1 MKDWFLIG
9 EFSKITGLSLKAL
22 RLYEEKGLLISRERG
37 ANSYRYFSAKQ
48 VGDAKR
54 IVQFKEL
61 GFSLDQIKLLL
72 TVTTESTLYEVV
84 KSKVAESKRDL
95 SDLGA
100 RIQSLESLLSSLEN
114 HSQLTEQQRGVL
126 MESIFETSLNNLK
139 RQGVVANADIQKSLK
154 SEVDEF
160 SPELQKLIPELRH
173 ILKVMKE
180 KNIFVGPGRGSSLG
194 SLVLFSEGY
203 SPLNPLDF
211 DLMPELFSKSKA
223 FWMDVEFS
231 NSDLMGRLCDEVS
244 KKINF
249 EVVAFKSPTLDI
261 FREMQNTIGEVN
273 FDKFPD
279 FDPMILEAPSRLG
292 VRGLWGPDWNPDFEA
307 FRTSTPEFQKEHNY
321 SQERI
326 DEIYKDLKFKS
337 PMDYVNT
344 EILRDFGGWKDFDT
358 YLSGQKESD
367 HPELE
372 YTRGFLLYREDWLR
386 IYMRLTG
393 ASAIH
398 AIEVTRRLRE
408 FPEKSS
414 IEDLKEINDEAVRQ
428 ELFDAIPK
436 IFNKGHAVGS
446 WWYYKRTAILKT
458 LWPEQYLDAIKKWED
473 KNQMIWQEFG
483 YKKDKNSFYLKA

>member
-22 RLYEEKGLLISRERG
+22 RLYEEKGLLVSRERG
-37 ANSYRYFSAKQ
+37 DNSYRYFSAKQ
-48 VGDAKR
+48 VGEGKR

-61 GFSLDQIKLLL
+61 GFSLDQIKMLL
-72 TVTTESTLYEVV
+72 TVTAESTLYEVV
-84 KSKVAESKRDL
+84 KSKVAESKKEM

-100 RIQSLESLLSSLEN
+100 RIHNLESLLSSLEN
-114 HSQLTEQQRGVL
+114 NSQLTEQQRGVL

-139 RQGVVANADIQKSLK
+139 RQGVVANAEVQKSLK

-180 KNIFVGPGRGSSLG
+180 NNIYVGPGRGSSLG

-231 NSDLMGRLCDEVS
+231 NSELIGRLCEEVS

-249 EVVAFKSPTLDI
+249 EVVAFKSPALDI
-261 FREMQNTIGEVN
+261 FREMQNTIGDVN
-273 FDKFPD
+273 FDKFSD
-279 FDPMILEAPSRLG
+279 FDPMILEAPKRIG

-307 FRTSTPEFQKEHNY
+307 FRTSTPEFQREANY
-321 SQERI
+321 SSEQI
-326 DEIYKDLKFKS
+326 HEIYKDLKFQS

-344 EILRDFGGWKDFDT
+344 EILRDFRGRKELDL
-358 YLSGQKESD
+358 YLKGSKESI

-372 YTRGFLLYREDWLR
+372 YTKGYLLYREDWLK

-393 ASAIH
+393 ASASQ

-408 FPEKSS
+408 FPEKCSVD
-414 IEDLKEINDEAVRQ
+414 DLKEVKDEAVRQ
-428 ELFDAIPK
+428 ELFDAVSK

-446 WWYYKRTAILKT
+446 WWYYKRTAILKS
-458 LWPEQYLDAIKKWED
+458 LWPEQYLNAIKKWED
-473 KNQMIWQEFG
+473 KHQMIWQEFG
-483 YKKDKNSFYLKA
+483 YKKDKNVYYLKA